1 MVLDLSYQG
10 TVLKLKISTAC
21 QLKFVSSWF
30 TMSSPK
36 RAFDGE
42 IDISDLYGKV
52 ILVTGGES
60 VGLSSMNMNS

>member
-1 MVLDLSYQG
+1 MLLDLSYQG
-10 TVLKLKISTAC
+10 IVLKLKISTAC

-30 TMSSPK
+30 TISSP

-42 IDISDLYGKV
+42 VDMPGLYGKV
-52 ILVTGGES
+52 ILLTGGES

>member
-10 TVLKLKISTAC
+10 TVLKLKI
-21 QLKFVSSWF
+21 
-30 TMSSPK
+30 SSPK